1 MHRYL
6 TPEQAA
12 ERLPFGNPD
21 WIRAQLRAGRLRG
34 SKIGGRWLVEPAAL
48 DDMVAAGS
56 NQQVRRRRRRSPASP
71 LPPGVPQRVRVP
83 RTPEG

>member
-1 MHRYL
+1 MDRYL

-12 ERLPFGNPD
+12 ELLPFGNPD

-34 SKIGGRWLVEPAAL
+34 SKIGGRWLIEPAAI

-56 NQQVRRRRRRSPASP
+56 NRPVRRRRRRTMPS
-71 LPPGVPQRVRVP
+71 G
-83 RTPEG
+83 G